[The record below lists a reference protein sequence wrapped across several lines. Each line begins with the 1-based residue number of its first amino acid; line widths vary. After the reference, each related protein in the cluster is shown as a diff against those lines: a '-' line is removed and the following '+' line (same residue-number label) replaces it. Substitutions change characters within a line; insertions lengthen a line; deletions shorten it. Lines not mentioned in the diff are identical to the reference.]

1 MIHRGRSA
9 VALAAMLLLAGLSG
23 LSGPRTVTAVSPASL
38 ASGDQYDVG
47 AAELERVL
55 NYERLQVGLLALP
68 IDTFLADKTR
78 DEPVACPGD
87 PSLVMEGRAKDIAL
101 HEFLDNPHQ
110 LRLCPT
116 KSSLDAMTAWG
127 YSGPRG
133 EIIAFN
139 GAYDSRY
146 PDTNTDPSW
155 YRSDCGNPGFPACR
169 FLTYR
174 TVSLAATGFMEEPGH
189 RDVVLGAY
197 DRFACGAWI
206 APNVPGEPID
216 YWYVCMFASGG
227 PYPTVAPP
235 TTAPIFLPR
244 APTNVEAI
252 ADDASAVISWD
263 ATVGILDSPISAYE
277 VTASPGGRTCL
288 TSGGLTCTVT
298 GLASGTRYTFAV
310 RATNGRG
317 TGPASEASNG
327 VRPRAAVIASTFHA
341 TSPERILDTR
351 EGLGLTGR
359 FWAGVPRSFQVTGN
373 GGVPANATAVTGN
386 LTVTGS
392 TGAGYLSLGPTVS
405 ATPDASTLNFPKG
418 DTRANNVTVRLGPGG
433 KLGAVYAGAV
443 GTTAQVVFDV
453 TGYFTPDALGDT
465 YHLKDPVRLLD
476 SRYGNGLVG
485 PLDTSTPRTFQVTGR
500 SGIPANATAVTG
512 NLTVVGQTSAGF
524 AFLGPTASSTPS
536 SSTLNV
542 PAGDTRANG
551 VTVKLGAGG
560 TLSTVWAGHP
570 GSTAQLVFD
579 LTGYFTADGTGLRYF
594 AIQPVRVLD
603 SREYLGTRGALWTNE
618 PVTLSIRVNALVS
631 ASAIGFSANLTIV
644 KQTSRG
650 YAFLGPS
657 ASATPAS
664 STINAPKGDTR
675 ANGLDIALSS
685 SGDLDLV
692 WVGKANSTSHFVLDV
707 TGYWK

>member
-1 MIHRGRSA
+1 
-9 VALAAMLLLAGLSG
+9 MLLLAGLSG

-38 ASGDQYDVG
+38 ASGGQYDVG
-47 AAELERVL
+47 AAELERIL
-55 NYERLQVGLLALP
+55 NYERLKDGLQALP
-68 IDTFLADKTR
+68 IDTFLAGKTR
-78 DEPVACPGD
+78 DGAVACPGD
-87 PSLVMEGRAKDIAL
+87 ASLVMQGRAKDIAL
-101 HEFLDNPHQ
+101 HEFLDAPHQ
-110 LRLCPT
+110 LRLCPA

-127 YSGPRG
+127 YTGPVG

-139 GAYDSRY
+139 GAYNPTN
-146 PDTNTDPSW
+146 PDTNTDPEW
-155 YRSDCGNPGFPACR
+155 YPSVCGNPGYPACE

-174 TVSLAATGFMEEPGH
+174 TVSLAATGFMEDPPH

-206 APNVPGEPID
+206 APNVPGEAID

-227 PYPTVAPP
+227 PNPTVAPP

-244 APTNVEAI
+244 APTNVTAI
-252 ADDASAVISWD
+252 ADDASAVVSWHR
-263 ATVGILDSPISAYE
+263 TVGVLDSPVSAYE

-298 GLASGTRYTFAV
+298 GLAAGTRYTFTV
-310 RATNGRG
+310 RATNARG

-327 VRPRAAVIASTFHA
+327 VRPRAAVVASTFHA

-351 EGLGLTGR
+351 EGLGLAGR
-359 FWAGVPRSFQVTGN
+359 FRAGVPRSFQVTGN

-386 LTVTGS
+386 LTVTDS

-405 ATPDASTLNFPKG
+405 ATPDASTLNFPRG

-476 SRYGNGLVG
+476 SRSGNGLIG
-485 PLDTSTPRTFQVTGR
+485 PLETSTPRTFQVTGR

-512 NLTVVGQTSAGF
+512 NLTVVDQTTAGY
-524 AFLGPTASSTPS
+524 AFIGPTASATPT

-542 PAGDTRANG
+542 PAGDIRANG

-560 TLSTVWAGHP
+560 TLSTVWVGNP
-570 GSTAQLVFD
+570 GSTTQLLFD
-579 LTGYFTADGTGLRYF
+579 LTGYFTADGSGLRYF

-603 SREYLGTRGALWTNE
+603 SREWFGTPGSLWTNE
-618 PVTLSIRVNALVS
+618 PVTLSIRENALVS

-644 KQTSRG
+644 RQTSRG

-657 ASATPAS
+657 ASASPTS
-664 STINAPKGDTR
+664 STINAPKGDIR

-692 WVGKANSTSHFVLDV
+692 WVGKPNSTAHFILDV

>member
-9 VALAAMLLLAGLSG
+9 VALAALLLAGLSG
-23 LSGPRTVTAVSPASL
+23 LGGPRTVDAVSPASL

-47 AAELERVL
+47 AAELERIL
-55 NYERLQVGLLALP
+55 NYERVQDGLLALP
-68 IDTFLADKTR
+68 IDTFLAAKVR
-78 DEPVACPGD
+78 DGTVACPGD

-101 HEFLDNPHQ
+101 HEFLENPHQ

-116 KSSLDAMTAWG
+116 KSSVDAMTAWG
-127 YSGPRG
+127 YTGRVG
-133 EIIAFN
+133 EIITMN
-139 GAYDSRY
+139 GAYDSTD
-146 PDTNTDPSW
+146 PDTNTQPWW
-155 YRSDCGNPGFPACR
+155 YPNGCGDSGSPDCQ

-174 TVSLAATGFMEEPGH
+174 TVSKAATSLMDDPPH

-206 APNVPGEPID
+206 APNVPGETID
-216 YWYVCMFASGG
+216 RWYVCMFASGG
-227 PYPTVAPP
+227 PNATVAAP

-244 APTNVEAI
+244 APTDVTAT
-252 ADDASAVISWD
+252 ADDASAVVSWD
-263 ATVGILDSPISAYE
+263 APVGILDPPVSAYE
-277 VTASPGGRTCL
+277 VTASPEGRTCHTDGDL
-288 TSGGLTCTVT
+288 SCSVT
-298 GLASGTRYTFAV
+298 GLSDATRYTFTV
-310 RATNGRG
+310 RATNGTG

-341 TSPERILDTR
+341 TNPERILDTR
-351 EGLGLTGR
+351 VGLGLAGR
-359 FWAGVPRSFQVTGN
+359 FRVGVPRSFQVTGN

-386 LTVTGS
+386 LTVTGA
-392 TGAGYLSLGPTVS
+392 TGAGYLSLGPMVT

-433 KLGAVYAGAV
+433 KLGAVYAGPA
-443 GTTAQVVFDV
+443 GKTAQVVFDV

-524 AFLGPTASSTPS
+524 AFLGPTASATPS

-579 LTGYFTADGTGLRYF
+579 LTGYFTADGSGLRFF
-594 AIQPVRVLD
+594 AIQPVRVVD
-603 SREYLGTRGALWTNE
+603 SRAWLGTQGALWTNE
-618 PVTLSIRVNALVS
+618 PVTLSIRENALVS
-631 ASAIGFSANLTIV
+631 ASAVGFSANLTIV

-650 YAFLGPS
+650 YGFLGPS

-692 WVGKANSTSHFVLDV
+692 WVGKANSTSHFILDV

>member
-1 MIHRGRSA
+1 MILRGRSA

-23 LSGPRTVTAVSPASL
+23 PRAVTAVSPASL
-38 ASGDQYDVG
+38 ASGGQYDVG
-47 AAELERVL
+47 AAELERIL
-55 NYERLQVGLLALP
+55 NYERVQVGLPALP
-68 IDTFLADKTR
+68 IDTFLEAKAR
-78 DEPVACPGD
+78 DGAVACPSD
-87 PSLVMEGRAKDIAL
+87 PSLVMQGRAKDLAL
-101 HEFLDNPHQ
+101 HEFVENPHQ
-110 LRLCPT
+110 LRLCPAE
-116 KSSLDAMTAWG
+116 SIGDAMTAWG
-127 YSGPRG
+127 YAGPVG

-139 GAYDSRY
+139 GAYDSAN
-146 PDTNTDPSW
+146 PNTNTDPWW
-155 YRSDCGNPGFPACR
+155 YRSDCGNPGYPECAFV
-169 FLTYR
+169 TYY
-174 TVSLAATGFMEEPGH
+174 TVSRAATAFMESQGH
-189 RDVVLGAY
+189 RDVVIGAF

-206 APNVPGEPID
+206 APTVPGEATD

-227 PYPTVAPP
+227 PNPTVAPP

-244 APTNVEAI
+244 APTDVTAI
-252 ADDASAVISWD
+252 ADDASAAVSWD
-263 ATVGILDSPISAYE
+263 ATVGILDSPVSQYE
-277 VTASPGGRTCL
+277 ATASPGGRTCL
-288 TSGGLTCTVT
+288 TGGGLTCTVT
-298 GLASGTRYTFAV
+298 GLVPGTRYTFTV

-341 TSPERILDTR
+341 ISPERILDTR
-351 EGLGLTGR
+351 EGIGLAGR
-359 FWAGVPRSFQVTGN
+359 FRAGVPRSFQVTGN

-433 KLGAVYAGAV
+433 KLGAVYVSGVA

-453 TGYFTPDALGDT
+453 TGYFTPDASGDT

-476 SRYGNGLVG
+476 TRSGTGLIG
-485 PLDTSTPRTFQVTGR
+485 PIETSTPRTFQVTGQ

-512 NLTVVGQTSAGF
+512 NLTVVGQTSAGY
-524 AFLGPTASSTPS
+524 AFLGPTASATPS

-542 PAGDTRANG
+542 PAGDIRANG

-560 TLSTVWAGHP
+560 TLSAVWVGMP
-570 GSTAQLVFD
+570 GSTTQLVFD
-579 LTGYFTADGTGLRYF
+579 LTGYFTADGSGLRYF

-603 SREYLGTRGALWTNE
+603 SRQWLGTPGSLWTNE
-618 PVTLSIRVNALVS
+618 PVTLSIRENALVS
-631 ASAIGFSANLTIV
+631 SSALGFSANLTIV
-644 KQTSRG
+644 KQTSNG

-657 ASATPAS
+657 ASVPPPA
-664 STINAPKGDTR
+664 STINAPKGDIR

-692 WVGKANSTSHFVLDV
+692 WVGKANSTAHFVLDV